1 MKTKVIVLAL
11 AGLGLTTALMA
22 GGPRGDCD
30 GARGERG
37 QHGMYQQGERGERM
51 HRRGHRQG
59 RGMWRK
65 HRQNRMGFLRQMGR
79 KLDLTSDQRQKIRA
93 LATAERQARKAEY
106 QGQHRQG
113 KQRAGLFGTL
123 NPETFMSAD
132 HFDKEAFK
140 KAVKAQA
147 EKRRAERKTQRESR
161 LDHRA
166 DFMAKFFDI
175 LTPEQR
181 VKWLELVKEK

>member
-22 GGPRGDCD
+22 GGHQGDCD

-37 QHGMYQQGERGERM
+37 QQGMHQRGERGERM
-51 HRRGHRQG
+51 HRRGHRQD
-59 RGMWRK
+59 RGMRGK

-93 LATAERQARKAEY
+93 LATAEREARKAE
-106 QGQHRQG
+106 HQG
-113 KQRAGLFGTL
+113 KYQRRKHRAGMFGTL
-123 NPETFMSAD
+123 NPDTFMSAD
-132 HFDKEAFK
+132 NFDKEAFK
-140 KAVKAQA
+140 KGVKAQA

-181 VKWLELVKEK
+181 VKWIELSKEK